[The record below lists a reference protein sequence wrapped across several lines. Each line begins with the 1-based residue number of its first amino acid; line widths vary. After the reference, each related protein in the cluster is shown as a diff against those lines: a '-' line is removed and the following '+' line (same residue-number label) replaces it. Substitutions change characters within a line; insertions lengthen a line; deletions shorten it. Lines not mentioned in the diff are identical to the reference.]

1 MRSHFIRT
9 LKESILFTDWMVGDS
24 PEMRQLGI
32 CGVDEIRGRI
42 KEYLV
47 KHDIFDGSTE
57 EGRADMERCLSASGE
72 VR

>member
-1 MRSHFIRT
+1 
-9 LKESILFTDWMVGDS
+9 MVGDS